1 VGTEESESATSDQK
15 GEKNMQNIEIG
26 HHVPDI
32 RLPLLSGIGDAGFED
47 YKGNRLIVFAW
58 ASW

>member
-1 VGTEESESATSDQK
+1 
-15 GEKNMQNIEIG
+15 MQNIEIG